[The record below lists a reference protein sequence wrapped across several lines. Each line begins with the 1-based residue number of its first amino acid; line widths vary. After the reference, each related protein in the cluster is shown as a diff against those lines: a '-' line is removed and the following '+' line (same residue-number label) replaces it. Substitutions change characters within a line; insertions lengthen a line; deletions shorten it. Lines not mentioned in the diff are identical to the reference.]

1 MPPEPSAE
9 KRALLEAYE
18 AALKQPTSQGSG
30 PPPKR
35 TFGVLTV
42 ISVVA
47 LVAIG
52 VWLFAARPDWV
63 FARGTPPQSAA
74 IREASLRLAMAA
86 QFERIERF
94 RDSAGHLPARLADI
108 GPVTANM
115 TYTTTQFGGFVLE
128 GEDSTLQ
135 LTLRSDDSLR
145 AFVGK
150 SYEIVSRR
158 GAP

>member
-18 AALKQPTSQGSG
+18 AALQQPGRRASDPTPRRS
-30 PPPKR
+30 
-35 TFGVLTV
+35 FGFLTV
-42 ISVVA
+42 ACVVA

-52 VWLFAARPDWV
+52 AWLYATRPDWV
-63 FARGTPPQSAA
+63 FARGAPPQSAA
-74 IREASLRLAMAA
+74 VREASLRLAMAA

-94 RDSAGHLPARLADI
+94 RDSAGHLPARLADV
-108 GPVTANM
+108 GSVSGNL

-128 GEDSTLQ
+128 GADSALQ

-145 AFVGK
+145 TFVGN
-150 SYEIVSRR
+150 SYEVVSRR

>member
-1 MPPEPSAE
+1 MPREPSAE

-18 AALKQPTSQGSG
+18 AALQQPGRPASG
-30 PPPKR
+30 RPPKHA
-35 TFGVLTV
+35 FGILTV
-42 ISVVA
+42 VSLLA

-52 VWLFAARPDWV
+52 AWLYGTRPDWV
-63 FARGTPPQSAA
+63 FARGLPPQSAA

-86 QFERIERF
+86 QYERIERF
-94 RDSAGHLPARLADI
+94 RDSAGHLPARLTDLGA
-108 GPVTANM
+108 VTGNL

-128 GEDSTLQ
+128 GVDSTLQ

-150 SYEIVSRR
+150 SYEVVSRR

>member
-1 MPPEPSAE
+1 MPPEPTAE

-18 AALKQPTSQGSG
+18 AALQQPARPANG

-35 TFGVLTV
+35 GFGILTIV
-42 ISVVA
+42 CLLA

-52 VWLFAARPDWV
+52 AWLYTARPDWV
-63 FARGTPPQSAA
+63 FARGAPPQSAA
-74 IREASLRLAMAA
+74 LREASLRLAMAM
-86 QFERIERF
+86 QYERVERY
-94 RDSAGHLPARLADI
+94 RDSAGHLPARLSDL
-108 GPVTANM
+108 GPAAGNL

-128 GEDSTLQ
+128 GSDSALQ

-145 AFVGK
+145 AFVGN

>member
-9 KRALLEAYE
+9 KRALLKAYE
-18 AALKQPTSQGSG
+18 AALQQPARPANG

-35 TFGVLTV
+35 AVGILTV
-42 ISVVA
+42 VSVLA
-47 LVAIG
+47 LLAIG
-52 VWLFAARPDWV
+52 AWLYAARPDWI
-63 FARGTPPQSAA
+63 FARGMPSQSPAL
-74 IREASLRLAMAA
+74 REASLRLAMAM
-86 QFERIERF
+86 QYERIEQY
-94 RDSAGHLPARLADI
+94 RDSAGHLPARLSDLGAAT
-108 GPVTANM
+108 GNL

-128 GEDSTLQ
+128 GSDSTLQ

-145 AFVGK
+145 TFVGN

>member
-18 AALKQPTSQGSG
+18 AALQQPSRFASG
-30 PPPKR
+30 PSPKR
-35 TFGVLTV
+35 PFGFLTV
-42 ISVVA
+42 ISVLA

-52 VWLFAARPDWV
+52 AWLFAKRPDWV
-63 FARGTPPQSAA
+63 FARGRPPQSAA

-86 QFERIERF
+86 QYERIERF
-94 RDSAGHLPARLADI
+94 RDSAGHLPTRLADL
-108 GPVTANM
+108 GQVTGNL

-128 GEDSTLQ
+128 GADSTLQ

-145 AFVGK
+145 TFVGN
-150 SYEIVSRR
+150 SYEVVSRR